1 MRALERVLSRV
12 KRVFGPKEKVVKRY
26 ALPPVSVGDAKPAAP
41 GYKTVDDVVVR
52 LDDLILSVRRKIDV
66 DVPFEVSV
74 VVPRAEVTETY
85 SEGKMVQRTLVYSSI
100 TIAYSPRFEGTPRT
114 LRQQS

>member
-1 MRALERVLSRV
+1 MRALEWALSRV
-12 KRVFGPKEKVVKRY
+12 KKIFGPKEKVVKRY
-26 ALPPVSVGDAKPAAP
+26 PLPPDTRIAKATGPD
-41 GYKTVDDVVVR
+41 YKTIDDVVVR
-52 LDDLILSVRRKIDV
+52 LDDLVLSVRRKINV

-100 TIAYSPRFEGTPRT
+100 TIAHSPRFEGGVKDG
-114 LRQQS
+114 

>member
-1 MRALERVLSRV
+1 MRALEWALSRV
-12 KRVFGPKEKVVKRY
+12 KGIFGPKERVVKRY
-26 ALPPVSVGDAKPAAP
+26 PLPPVTTGMVKPT
-41 GYKTVDDVVVR
+41 GSDYKTVDDVIVR
-52 LDDLILSVRRKIDV
+52 LDDLVLSVRRRIDV

-100 TIAYSPRFEGTPRT
+100 TIAHSPRFEGARTPRK
-114 LRQQS
+114 RS